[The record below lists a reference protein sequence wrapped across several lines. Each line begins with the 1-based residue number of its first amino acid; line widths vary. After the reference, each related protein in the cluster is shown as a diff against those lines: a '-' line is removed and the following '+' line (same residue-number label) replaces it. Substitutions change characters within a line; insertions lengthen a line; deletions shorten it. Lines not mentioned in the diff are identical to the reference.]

1 MGEMESDLRYLSPT
15 ALFNKYGDAAQ
26 QMILDRSD
34 SNTAVFND
42 LTTNNRTP
50 LGTLYDTGAGIANG
64 LGASVGGLTALGL
77 GIVSD
82 DAGTWTADKV
92 NKASQWLQSTQSDQL
107 NRHRQVQ
114 DGRNVLDK
122 RDNDAQFERDV
133 KNDGDLLA
141 GLKSIGRE
149 TLSSIENASTTGS
162 LLADGV
168 SNAIG
173 SLLAAGPLGKGIKGA
188 GSLLIPES
196 TKRGVGLAAAIDAS
210 AGNMSAARVLAGA
223 AEQAPMLGAIG
234 SLEAGSA
241 YQQIAADIMGRSHET
256 LMAESPT
263 YRELIA
269 QGVSRE
275 DAKIEVAN
283 RTGLLSAAITAPL
296 AAATGAITGVAG
308 FEAAPLA
315 ARGARQALGNIA
327 TQPLEEGTQG
337 GISQLAQNYS
347 EQQLANEDKRLSE
360 GVGRQVGEGALFG
373 LGMAATIEAPN
384 AVAQSAAAAGRQ
396 AISGVRSAVDV
407 ASGAIG
413 KLAEKGAAVSA
424 AAAALADGSVSDAAA
439 AAVEAVPTVE
449 PALREAVETLDA
461 TPEEKTAVNGY
472 IDRLL
477 NATQVT
483 PEEIEQAPER
493 LKPYLSGSSSRIEV
507 MQKLADT
514 IVAADENSREALTAG
529 LDLVDLLGSYD
540 AIVNSS
546 PDLIDQIG
554 EDSPAKDILKTYED
568 LLVNVM
574 NTPKIAS
581 AIAAVQAKVAQM
593 AAQSES
599 LPEITE
605 ASLNTVEGQQA
616 IEDVMTVAALAPEQG
631 NLKASQ
637 QILFH
642 ASKGLIQV
650 TPEQK
655 AALETSIALM
665 QGQQMA
671 NAQAARLGKSDP
683 VSLNIT
689 TEKGEKGES
698 LTQHAKGV
706 MSAWK
711 AGDRDLAAKRLADLQ
726 AFAQHMQNKVGA
738 LNAHFTA
745 GNPKA
750 PAVHYQA
757 FRGDWYTSREG
768 VYVNTLS
775 EGSVKLA
782 QKIAAEARLVGEV
795 FNHLAT
801 AFPDLVVD
809 HVSLTPLNSAL
820 DQPAAQVVQQSR
832 QGTLS
837 PSTDTANSASEQAVD
852 SVIESSTSESVTPE
866 ETEVLPQSDEQ
877 QVLSNLSELDDE
889 TLNALYEQ
897 AYDAWDADK
906 KNRKKQ
912 QKVNRLGAELDRR
925 EDDAAALIQQE
936 ELEEEQAQANQEA
949 PQKVEQA
956 YEEAG
961 LKVEKH
967 PFETVFTNS
976 DGSELSKHGDY
987 TLIAAIATTSGA
999 KLEVKGPHG
1008 AGIIELDSKG
1018 NLYLSKV
1025 DRKPT
1030 DPGIKKI
1037 SFKELSAYLNP
1048 TIVNGVAGIQK
1059 SILNDPRYNIENL
1072 EADLGNTLL
1081 SLLNPE
1087 KPARNATP
1095 APVTEPKVE
1104 QATGPVGPAPSTLST
1119 EEIVEALDRA
1129 GPEDQLSD
1137 RDRAYFDDLNAEL
1150 DTRIQEPEQTI
1161 EEDAPV
1167 SEAVEETL
1175 DPAGAAAGA
1184 KGIDAL
1190 FPALIGA
1197 AEGVV
1202 NYFTKAFKLSEKP
1215 LTRTLGSEAPLSMIR
1230 DALSNSSALH
1240 NFLGSTPSGR
1250 LDADIA
1256 AAYESYLDNG
1266 QQMVEAL
1273 DARLQKFLKKNGQG
1287 FLEGRVEANRWVN
1300 GKVLNITEKVGD
1312 NWTYNQELVEM
1323 ATLAGLQWLM
1333 TADQKGSILDE
1344 KDVAALTGVPLERV
1358 SSMLVEQMNQGLS
1371 PLEAKR
1377 ELASKIT
1384 KYWGL
1389 ENDQNGYIG
1398 QQEGIAEGM
1407 AAEILEVFKANGAIT
1422 IEKIQLTEQ
1431 DGLPEPKTIDRVIPL
1446 SLEAENPLLQYPSLI
1461 EEAVLLE
1468 PEDRNYIGVDVF
1480 PPVAQRQ
1487 MRNPLVENTEQQKQM
1502 IENEQATPH
1511 YMNGP
1516 MIAFLQQLGRAN
1528 ALRMFAEGDLS
1539 KRKLN
1544 KNHAVSLDGRNRN
1557 IAAAY
1562 DMLMG
1567 LVSEVSNKASVAN
1580 LALDQMPIR
1589 YGYNV
1594 SRVGR
1599 AQMLGRYSPQA
1610 NKMVR
1615 EAILPTRSTLDL
1627 NSLEGYESFMIGVAQ
1642 ALGIKV
1648 HKKMPQVAIKETED
1662 LLNGKL
1668 ANAVNAMETWVQHV
1682 KPSADNMVPDSDIVS
1697 DGMVD
1702 HLIESFKQ
1710 GGVKLSPVAFHA
1722 VMEVARMRKADQS
1735 ARSQFTTQLYLEA
1748 DGMTNGPI
1756 NAMVLLTTGAFTPR
1770 WIKHIAKGGLYI
1782 NRPGMTANEY
1792 NSTIDKEDL
1801 YQATTNI
1808 FDHEIKTLREFYKD
1822 DRKVSAQL
1830 DHLLNLM
1837 SLLMPG
1843 DIKFDGINLV
1853 LDRGVAKNPL
1863 TITVYGSGARGIAGN
1878 FAQALTEVL
1887 YEKMSDVAEAQ
1898 AANPDASFADALFN
1912 GDNEKMSRFS
1922 KAMHELTFNQTRAT
1936 REGKL
1941 YVKSVPPVSRGNR
1954 KSAAEFTLGADEI
1967 ANLQSN
1973 LLELFVHPLR
1983 NSISEAVDRTL
1994 LGSSELVQQA
2004 TQIQSMVLEH
2014 FFKQQVQLEMER
2026 KAATDDSWQ
2035 KSDFLTR
2042 KELQGIYKKLD
2053 RFAPKIETGTQTF
2066 FVAGSQST
2074 DVDNS
2079 QYGRSLTDG
2088 FRSDGFVYGP
2098 KNSGVGGIA
2107 YINIGTGDGQM
2118 IQNMSVDPDRPT
2130 GTLPVFDGVH
2140 LPLNQIEKG
2149 GLSANKAVW
2158 DSWMGNPL
2166 KALHSSYSKFLPE
2179 VTLEDGSD
2187 LTKALARIFLPKEE
2201 AENASAQEVQ
2211 AMLAGVEY
2219 QLEKGW
2225 QSVEARHRVLAQAPL
2240 SVDQMAATASPYQN
2254 AGQLT
2259 LESTDPESLAEQLN
2273 LKYHEELAKISK
2285 TGTVR
2290 DTVQAEI
2297 NELGTQYK
2305 SGVRILRGAG
2315 LSKLLAASNMPAEQQ
2330 SLLQEIVDQAAAQDY
2345 SVVYGTPDEIVQYN
2359 RNKGKKSPFKDH
2371 EGEIHGWT
2379 DFSDKTIYL
2388 VSPSSETLVHELV
2401 HAATFEMIH
2410 AFYAEPGFAQSNV
2423 RAANAIR
2430 RIEQLMKEFMA
2441 GSADL
2446 SLASDNLRS
2455 AYSNA
2460 QDAIRGHLN
2469 NPRIKGPQAKAAALN
2484 EFMAWNLTNQS
2495 LISLGKRTK
2504 ASKLAQM
2511 TKKVIA
2517 ALKDMF
2523 WRGKEAPKVA
2533 DDVFS
2538 NLRFNTSI
2546 LLNLNPS
2553 LLARRQDVTLFQS
2566 TAYGQNDRLTEV
2578 ARTFDR
2584 QVTRYL
2590 RDPIQ
2595 LGVTDPDTAVRE
2607 SIPLAHDLAN
2617 MFAAR
2622 GFSMNMQQLATFKTI
2637 VGALAT
2643 EAKIDANAM
2652 AQAQR
2657 LYAHVAKQLT
2667 VEHFMADPESLD
2679 PASRYY
2685 AQQKFDAVMGKYLK
2699 DFDIK
2704 GRSTLMPGFLA
2715 LATVSDEF
2723 RGVLSNIELPKTER
2737 NQDRTLDAVLE
2748 NLGTRAMES
2757 LSARLSGANARS
2769 TTVQEAIDD
2778 LHEHL
2783 QAVTQEQESFIDN
2796 VAATSGGFIDK
2807 ANDIVIEK
2815 MNALSDTVM
2824 EKADKVRTESNNRLV
2839 KLAAGFAQGMAG
2851 VVSEKNGQRVAEGV
2865 MSLMNQGNV
2874 WEPFHTL
2881 INDMI
2886 GRTTSNANIYDMIK
2900 SVRSTIQQVR
2910 QQFRKDLP
2918 KTIASKFSR
2927 TLEESEWSTLFRG
2940 LAKTD
2945 LASLQGVFS
2954 QDEIMDLLKDGKKLD
2969 KAVQRLENSIEK
2981 SDPNH
2986 FKLYQAKMVQLAH
2999 FMATGVPG
3007 NNLLRNAHAIGQLF
3021 GEQKR
3026 RGWAAPADHV
3036 VSQMDQLV
3044 SLYALQDLSK
3054 ADRDSLA
3061 SLVQTEGE
3069 GMRFVFSYLVGQYK
3083 EEQRKVASGAMS
3095 RINAYKGH
3103 VQTEGAAGVALRIA
3117 NDGDEGAKLLS
3128 QSFVRVGDYEGSSL
3142 GFRGDYGYYFA
3153 PVSARASFE
3162 QGIMQNVKQTASG
3175 VDPATGHTVGM
3186 IAGRITDPARVKR
3199 IRDNLKHEFG
3209 AQPLLPVYNE
3219 NGVAVAFELSVDP
3232 VMMERLEPNTN
3243 LAQVIG
3249 KWRGRQVEEASAQE
3263 SNKAMVDALYA
3274 MQQKEGSRRNEY
3286 VNLFGS
3292 GLDPVIADAV
3302 ALMTPETRA
3311 YIESVFGDEFLV
3323 RKDML
3328 NDVLGYR
3335 SASVGDMWSG
3345 ISRWSPEAQKQVRNL
3360 LMGIWGNKAYQYMV
3374 NAEKTVQNLVSDAKT
3389 LIVVKSVVVPMANM
3403 LANIYQMVSRG
3414 VPLLTITR
3422 QMPRKLAEI
3431 DSYTA
3436 SRTRQIEAEAELR
3449 AAGGNPN
3456 LQRRLEAEIQ
3466 SITDGHKR
3474 LSIWPLIEA
3483 GEFSSITDADHKR
3496 GDVTLTQG
3504 KLMEYIESAV
3514 DKLPKPLG
3522 TVGRYAL
3529 VTKDT
3534 ALFRGLEK
3542 SVQYGDFLGK
3552 AVIYEDLT
3560 KRLGLTRK
3568 EALARITEEFV
3579 NFDRLPGRTRGA
3591 LEGNGIMWF
3600 YNFKIRIA
3608 KIALSTIRNN
3618 PVHALLAGMAP
3629 EPLMLGDV
3637 GSPIEDNMLTKLMD
3651 GSLSNSIGPGQGL
3664 DAFGLNPWVNLT
3676 Q

>member
-77 GIVSD
+77 GVVSD

-92 NKASQWLQSTQSDQL
+92 NQASQWLQSTQSDQL

-133 KNDGDLLA
+133 ENDGDLLA

-149 TLSSIENASTTGS
+149 TLSSVENASMTGS

-173 SLLAAGPLGKGIKGA
+173 SLLVAGPLGKGIKGA
-188 GSLLIPES
+188 GSMLIPES

-223 AEQAPMLGAIG
+223 AERAPMLGAIG
-234 SLEAGSA
+234 SLEAGGA
-241 YQQIAADIMGRSHET
+241 YQQITADIMGRSHET

-315 ARGARQALGNIA
+315 ARGARQALGNMA

-347 EQQLANEDKRLSE
+347 EQRLANEDKRLSE

-384 AVAQSAAAAGRQ
+384 AVAQSTAAAGRQ

-413 KLAEKGAAVSA
+413 KLAEKGAAVGA
-424 AAAALADGSVSDAAA
+424 AAAALADGSVWDAAA

-449 PALREAVETLDA
+449 PALRDAVETLDA

-593 AAQSES
+593 AAQTES
-599 LPEITE
+599 LPDITE

-711 AGDRDLAAKRLADLQ
+711 AGDRDLAAKRLTHLQ

-738 LNAHFTA
+738 LNSHFTA

-837 PSTDTANSASEQAVD
+837 PSTDTANSAPEQAVD

-866 ETEVLPQSDEQ
+866 ETEILPQSDEQ
-877 QVLSNLSELDDE
+877 QVLGNLSELDDE

-906 KNRKKQ
+906 KSRKKQ
-912 QKVNRLGAELDRR
+912 QRVNRLGAELDRR
-925 EDDAAALIQQE
+925 E
-936 ELEEEQAQANQEA
+936 
-949 PQKVEQA
+949 
-956 YEEAG
+956 G
-961 LKVEKH
+961 
-967 PFETVFTNS
+967 
-976 DGSELSKHGDY
+976 
-987 TLIAAIATTSGA
+987 
-999 KLEVKGPHG
+999 EV
-1008 AGIIELDSKG
+1008 
-1018 NLYLSKV
+1018 
-1025 DRKPT
+1025 
-1030 DPGIKKI
+1030 
-1037 SFKELSAYLNP
+1037 
-1048 TIVNGVAGIQK
+1048 
-1059 SILNDPRYNIENL
+1059 
-1072 EADLGNTLL
+1072 
-1081 SLLNPE
+1081 
-1087 KPARNATP
+1087 
-1095 APVTEPKVE
+1095 VTEVE
-1104 QATGPVGPAPSTLST
+1104 STEPVGPTPSTLTT

-1150 DTRIQEPEQTI
+1150 GTRNQEPEQTI

-1175 DPAGAAAGA
+1175 DPVGAAAGT

-1190 FPALIGA
+1190 FPVLIGA

-1202 NYFTKAFKLSEKP
+1202 NYFTKAFKLSDKP

-1300 GKVLNITEKVGD
+1300 GKVLNLTEKVGD
-1312 NWTYNQELVEM
+1312 SWTYNQELVEM
-1323 ATLAGLQWLM
+1323 ATLAGLQWLL

-1344 KDVAALTGVPLERV
+1344 KDVAALTGVPLDRV
-1358 SSMLVEQMNQGLS
+1358 SSVLVEQMNQGLS

-1389 ENDQNGYIG
+1389 ENNQNGYIG

-1407 AAEILEVFKANGAIT
+1407 AAEILEVFKANGAIA
-1422 IEKIQLTEQ
+1422 IEKIQLTEK
-1431 DGLPEPKTIDRVIPL
+1431 DGLPEPKTIDRVIPM
-1446 SLEAENPLLQYPSLI
+1446 SLDAENPLLQYPSLI

-1516 MIAFLQQLGRAN
+1516 MIVFLQQLGRAN

-1567 LVSEVSNKASVAN
+1567 LVGEVSNKASVVN

-1594 SRVGR
+1594 SRVAR

-1648 HKKMPQVAIKETED
+1648 HKKMPQAAIKETED

-1668 ANAVNAMETWVQHV
+1668 ASAVSAMETWVQHI

-1710 GGVKLSPVAFHA
+1710 GGVELSPVAFHA

-1748 DGMTNGPI
+1748 DGMTNGPV

-1782 NRPGMTANEY
+1782 NRPNMTANEY
-1792 NSTIDKEDL
+1792 NSTIDQEDL
-1801 YQATTNI
+1801 YQTTTNI
-1808 FDHEIKTLREFYKD
+1808 FDGVIKTLREDYKS

-1843 DIKFDGINLV
+1843 DIQFDGTNLT
-1853 LDRGVAKNPL
+1853 LNRGVAKNPL
-1863 TITVYGSGARGIAGN
+1863 TITIYGSGARGIAGN

-1912 GDNEKMSRFS
+1912 GDNDKMSRFS
-1922 KAMHELTFNQTRAT
+1922 KAMHELTFNQTRT
-1936 REGKL
+1936 NREGKL

-2140 LPLNQIEKG
+2140 LPLDQIEKG

-2166 KALHSSYSKFLPE
+2166 KALHTSYSKFLPE

-2201 AENASAQEVQ
+2201 AEMATAQEVQ

-2359 RNKGKKSPFKDH
+2359 RNKGKRSPFKDH

-2553 LLARRQDVTLFQS
+2553 LLARRQGVTLFQS
-2566 TAYGQNDRLTEV
+2566 TTYGQNDRLTEV

-2595 LGVTDPDTAVRE
+2595 LGLTDPDTAVRE

-2737 NQDRTLDAVLE
+2737 NQDRTLNAVLE
-2748 NLGTRAMES
+2748 NLGTQAMES

-2796 VAATSGGFIDK
+2796 VAAVSGGFIDK

-2865 MSLMNQGNV
+2865 ISLMNQGNV

-2881 INDMI
+2881 VNDMV

-2900 SVRSTIQQVR
+2900 TVRSMIQQVR
-2910 QQFRKDLP
+2910 QQFRADLP

-3026 RGWAAPADHV
+3026 RGWTAPADHV

-3095 RINAYKGH
+3095 RVNAYKGH

-3117 NDGDEGAKLLS
+3117 NDGEEGAKLRG
-3128 QSFVRVGDYEGSSL
+3128 QSFVRVGDYKGSSL

-3175 VDPATGHTVGM
+3175 VDPATGHTIGM
-3186 IAGRITDPARVKR
+3186 VAGRITDPARVKR
-3199 IRDNLKHEFG
+3199 IRANLKHEFG
-3209 AQPLLPVYNE
+3209 AQPLLPVYDE

-3292 GLDPVIADAV
+3292 DLDPVIADAV
-3302 ALMTPETRA
+3302 ALMTPETRE
-3311 YIESVFGDEFLV
+3311 YIESLFGDEFLV
-3323 RKDML
+3323 RKDMI

-3360 LMGIWGNKAYQYMV
+3360 LMGIWGNRAYQYMV
-3374 NAEKTVQNLVSDAKT
+3374 NSEKTVQNFVSDAKT
-3389 LIVVKSVVVPMANM
+3389 LIVVKSIVVPMANM

-3431 DSYTA
+3431 DSYTV

-3560 KRLGLTRK
+3560 KRLGLSRK
-3568 EALARITEEFV
+3568 EALARVTEEFV

-3591 LEGNGIMWF
+3591 LEGLGMMWF

-3618 PVHALLAGMAP
+3618 PLHALLAGMAP
-3629 EPLMLGDV
+3629 EPLLLGDV

-3651 GSLSNSIGPGQGL
+3651 GSLSNSIGPWQGL